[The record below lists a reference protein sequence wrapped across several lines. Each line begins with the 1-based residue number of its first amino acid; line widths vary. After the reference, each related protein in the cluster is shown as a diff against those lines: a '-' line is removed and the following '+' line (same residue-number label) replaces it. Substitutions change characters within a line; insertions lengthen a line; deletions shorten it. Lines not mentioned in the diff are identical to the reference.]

1 MTATDQITELSGTGF
16 NQACNLKY
24 YATDLPK
31 IIKTLQ
37 TFYRFS
43 GFLNLKTALVGI
55 SRSLCGTVYMGIIVV
70 VVIIILII
78 VIIVKTSKAHTY
90 TPEEHAL
97 KKKRE
102 TWTA

>member
-1 MTATDQITELSGTGF
+1 MQATCQR
-16 NQACNLKY
+16 
-24 YATDLPK
+24 
-31 IIKTLQ
+31 LQ

-70 VVIIILII
+70 VVIII

-90 TPEEHAL
+90 TPKEHAL
-97 KKKRE
+97 KKKGKHGRHRRE
-102 TWTA
+102 RKTNK